1 VRIWL
6 ESLAAV
12 VFATA
17 LTPAAAVTINVDF
30 QPTVTRA
37 PPELFTED
45 YVGTGA
51 SPDTGTVWNALGANS
66 SGGDGAYPAGYYHN
80 AASTS
85 YSSLLDSEGNSTSVN
100 ISFTAT
106 GAFGVD
112 SRAPGMNNIA
122 TNAVGLMRDY
132 LTVSSGNTKD
142 VTISGLAAGQ
152 GVELWLYGEGDNT
165 LNNRHTSFDANG
177 VTGSTF
183 GDAAAGAA
191 LTAGSDYVLLQNVF
205 ANGNGEIFISYSTPT
220 QEGPFNG
227 LQMTLV
233 QPVPEP
239 GSAALVGVALAGIVA
254 AERARRGSPRRRRKA
269 RSA

>member
-1 VRIWL
+1 MKTWL

-30 QPTVTRA
+30 QPTITGF
-37 PPELFTED
+37 PPQDFTED

-51 SPDTGTVWNALGANS
+51 SPDTGTVWNALRANS
-66 SGGDGAYPAGYYHN
+66 SGGDATYPAGYYHN

-85 YSSLLDSEGNSTSVN
+85 YSSLLDSEGNSTSVS

-106 GAFGVD
+106 GAFGVF
-112 SRAPGMNNIA
+112 SGAPQMNEIA

-132 LTVSSGNTKD
+132 LTVSSDSTKE

-152 GVELWLYGEGDNT
+152 GVDLWLYGEGDNT
-165 LNNRHTSFDANG
+165 LDRRHTSFDANG
-177 VTGSTF
+177 VTGSTS
-183 GDAAAGAA
+183 GDAPTGAA
-191 LTAGSDYVLLQNVF
+191 LTAGSDYVFLQNVF
-205 ANGNGEIFISYSTPT
+205 ADGNGEILISYSTPT

-254 AERARRGSPRRRRKA
+254 AERARRGSPRRCQKA
-269 RSA
+269 RTA